1 MSRLLLTVL
10 LNILTVLP
18 TEAKMLS
25 PNDFSFK
32 IFHKLRVEAG
42 DRNIFISPA
51 SIFAALSILH
61 NGASGETAA
70 KMSEVMAHAGVKSGD
85 LNRLYEDLLKTVK
98 GQSAVKLHLANSL
111 WMRQGVMFLKDF
123 VETALKVFEAETGEI
138 TTAKAMNDW
147 ISKKTEGKIA
157 DVVKEVPVDAILF
170 ITNAI
175 YFKGTWAKQFDKKL
189 TKEKDFNL
197 GDGGKQKAMFMRQS
211 GKYRYFSGD
220 GVRIV
225 RLPYG
230 GKSLAMYIFLPE
242 KDLESFYKKLDAA
255 KFSQWLKGMRKK
267 EGTIELPRF
276 KFRYENLLNK
286 SLEGIG
292 MGIIFTGKADFSKMV
307 KDAKNVFV
315 SKAIHSAFIEV
326 NEEGTEAAAATVI
339 QMSKGIEMMEEAP
352 FYMVVDRPFFFTI
365 MEEETGT
372 ILFMGSIRE
381 I

>member
-1 MSRLLLTVL
+1 
-10 LNILTVLP
+10 
-18 TEAKMLS
+18 MLS

-175 YFKGTWAKQFDKKL
+175 YFKG
-189 TKEKDFNL
+189 
-197 GDGGKQKAMFMRQS
+197 
-211 GKYRYFSGD
+211 
-220 GVRIV
+220 
-225 RLPYG
+225 
-230 GKSLAMYIFLPE
+230 
-242 KDLESFYKKLDAA
+242 
-255 KFSQWLKGMRKK
+255 
-267 EGTIELPRF
+267 
-276 KFRYENLLNK
+276 
-286 SLEGIG
+286 
-292 MGIIFTGKADFSKMV
+292 KADQRKGLQPGRRR
-307 KDAKNVFV
+307 KT
-315 SKAIHSAFIEV
+315 
-326 NEEGTEAAAATVI
+326 EGDVHAPVRKI
-339 QMSKGIEMMEEAP
+339 QVLQRRRRP
-352 FYMVVDRPFFFTI
+352 DRQA
-365 MEEETGT
+365 
-372 ILFMGSIRE
+372 SIRRQ
-381 I
+381 IARDVYLPS